1 MIVKLKQKN
10 EQNITD
16 IWTYGGYIWTRWG
29 GLGGVCVCVRLA
41 IKNHEGGGEKGGG
54 H

>member
-1 MIVKLKQKN
+1 MGVIF
-10 EQNITD
+10 
-16 IWTYGGYIWTRWG
+16 